1 MFNIFKKKKIEDTSR
16 HFNVLID
23 IFFVKEYQESTK
35 ITQATKKHAYTA
47 IQNIKMLMPEALHI
61 DKINYAI
68 VEDFKGK
75 LQNKYSQ
82 SHAKITFSIFK
93 RYLSFL
99 YLNTYLD
106 KEVVFNDRL
115 SAKPKPK
122 TQTVTEDQILYFK
135 KKIKQSLAV
144 DTTKG
149 RRKLEQHK
157 DSSVMKLYYTVIFL
171 YSTGIRLQELHRIK
185 HKHFNEK
192 ESKLY
197 IPSFSVNKG
206 QGRTIILNETARQ
219 ILKSIPYYD
228 KQFIFPYRSTQ
239 LLLNYWYRFSKK
251 DYKHT
256 QKFKFSDLRKAF
268 ISNALAQ
275 GFSLE
280 AVSKYVGHSS
290 SHMTSIYYSNSET
303 LITKEF
309 KKLKTVKNI

>member
-23 IFFVKEYQESTK
+23 TFFVKEYQESTK
-35 ITQATKKHAYTA
+35 ITESTKKHAFRA
-47 IQNIKMLMPEALHI
+47 IQNIKMLMPEPLDI
-61 DKINYAI
+61 EKLNYAI

-93 RYLSFL
+93 RFLSFL

-106 KEVVFNDRL
+106 KEVVFNSRL
-115 SAKPKPK
+115 SSKPKPK
-122 TQTVTEDQILYFK
+122 TETVSEQQIQYFK
-135 KKIKQSLAV
+135 KKIKQSLAI
-144 DTTKG
+144 DTTSG

-157 DSSVMKLYYTVIFL
+157 HSSVMKLYYSVIFL

-185 HKHFNEK
+185 HKHYNEK
-192 ESKLY
+192 ECKLY
-197 IPSFSVNKG
+197 IPSFSLNKG
-206 QGRTIILNETARQ
+206 QGRTIILNETAKQ
-219 ILKSIPYYD
+219 IIKSIPNYD
-228 KQFIFPYRSTQ
+228 KEFIFPYRSTQ

-251 DYKHT
+251 DYKDT

-290 SHMTSIYYSNSET
+290 SQMTSIYYSNSET
-303 LITKEF
+303 LIGKEF
-309 KKLKTVKNI
+309 RKLKSVKNI